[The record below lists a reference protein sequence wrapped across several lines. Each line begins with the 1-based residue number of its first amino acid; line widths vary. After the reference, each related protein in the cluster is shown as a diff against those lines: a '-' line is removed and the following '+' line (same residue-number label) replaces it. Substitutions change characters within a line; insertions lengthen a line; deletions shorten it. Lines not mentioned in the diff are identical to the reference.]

1 MAVKKTRKLYGLVIY
16 SFLNERAIT
25 AFNPRTYTQ
34 IHTLTVV
41 QGGRVSWL
49 NPSSEFLIWCSISK
63 WFCRQWKAKRWDCY
77 KTDSWQK
84 NTSLERM
91 EHKNQTDCIL
101 KKVFPFLFRVPL
113 RYLPSSEVF
122 LYHLLN
128 CQIAKGPSSQVGSI
142 KAVVCNPT
150 HTAATHFTK
159 SSCPSTTPNPQ
170 LICVKFPHRV
180 TYLLTKKC

>member
-16 SFLNERAIT
+16 SFLNEGAIT

-63 WFCRQWKAKRWDCY
+63 WFCLQWKAKRWDCY

-91 EHKNQTDCIL
+91 EHENQTDCIL
-101 KKVFPFLFRVPL
+101 KKVFPFLLWVPL
-113 RYLPSSEVF
+113 RYLPSSVVF

-128 CQIAKGPSSQVGSI
+128 CQIAKGPSSHEKSQKRLPSLHV
-142 KAVVCNPT
+142 KA
-150 HTAATHFTK
+150 AWIFASEISLK
-159 SSCPSTTPNPQ
+159 S
-170 LICVKFPHRV
+170 KF
-180 TYLLTKKC
+180 